1 MRDAPLAVWIDTTP
15 RPGWLNMAIDQALLE
30 RAEAGE
36 RWLRLYAWDPWSLSF
51 GRHEPAER
59 RYDPERIA
67 ALGLAAVRRPTGGRA
82 VWHARELTYAVAVP
96 IEGLGSLRD
105 THLEIHAMLRD
116 ALRALGAAAELAP
129 PRRAAGVDA
138 GACFA
143 ALAGGEV
150 MVHGRKVVGSAQ
162 LRQGAALLQHGSVL
176 LDDDQAVVAAV
187 TRSHPAPDGS
197 APLNRLLDRPATWTD
212 AAEAVVEAAGRRWG
226 GGVRRGPPRSVLDR
240 ATFHADRFR
249 SAEWTW
255 SGAAT
260 G

>member
-1 MRDAPLAVWIDTTP
+1 MWIDATP
-15 RPGWLNMAIDQALLE
+15 RAGWLNMAIDQALLE

-36 RWLRLYAWDPWSLSF
+36 RWLRLYSWDPWSLSF

-59 RYDPERIA
+59 RYDAERVA
-67 ALGLAAVRRPTGGRA
+67 ALGLSAVRRPTGGRA
-82 VWHARELTYAVAVP
+82 VWHARELTYAVAAP

-129 PRRAAGVDA
+129 PRRAVGVDA

-143 ALAGGEV
+143 ATAGGEV
-150 MVHGRKVVGSAQ
+150 MVRGRKVVGSAQ
-162 LRQGAALLQHGSVL
+162 LRQGTALLQHGSVL

-226 GGVRRGPPRSVLDR
+226 GGVRRSPPRCMLDR
-240 ATFHADRFR
+240 ATLHADRFR

-255 SGAAT
+255 SGTAN